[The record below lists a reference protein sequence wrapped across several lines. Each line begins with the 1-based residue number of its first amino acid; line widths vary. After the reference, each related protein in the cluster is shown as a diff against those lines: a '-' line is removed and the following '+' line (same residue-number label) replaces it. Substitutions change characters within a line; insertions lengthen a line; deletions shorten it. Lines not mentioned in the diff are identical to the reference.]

1 MTSTYLAKTKL
12 AFKVAE
18 TVQSLEEDRVALK
31 TFQHE
36 LGTIV
41 TEDDDLKNLLDVI
54 RNKLSTTS
62 KENRVGRWKDVLTAL
77 LAEQPSDD
85 CKTFVKEFADLLD

>member
-1 MTSTYLAKTKL
+1 MSTAYLAKTKL

-36 LGTIV
+36 LSNILTD
-41 TEDDDLKNLLDVI
+41 DDDLKNLLDVI
-54 RNKLSTTS
+54 RNKLSSNS

-77 LAEQPSDD
+77 LADQPSED
-85 CKTFVKEFADLLD
+85 CKAFVKEFADLLD